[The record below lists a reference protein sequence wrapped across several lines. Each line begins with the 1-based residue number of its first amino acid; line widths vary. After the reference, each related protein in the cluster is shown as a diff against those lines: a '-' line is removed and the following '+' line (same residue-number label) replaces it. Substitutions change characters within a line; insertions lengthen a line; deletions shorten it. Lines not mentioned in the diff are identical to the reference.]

1 MPKAT
6 PVTVNHT
13 GRAVTR
19 EKTTTLG
26 QDDGQRP
33 PVTRRGALVGALAAG
48 LASTVTL
55 PRPSIATESGGDAA
69 DDLFAALEQKI
80 TEGMARYNIPG
91 VAVGVIW
98 RGRSYLRGYGVTD
111 LSNPQPVNA
120 DTLFRTASIGKL
132 FTGTA
137 AMRLVDQGSLV
148 LDQRVDSYVD
158 DFVAPAG
165 AQSVVA
171 PAGAQTVTV
180 RQLLNHSA
188 GWLGDDLHD
197 TGSDD
202 GALARYVH
210 DMRNLPQLTPVGQV
224 FAYNNSALNC
234 AGRVIETR
242 TGLTF
247 ETAVEQL
254 VFQPLGMSRSVY
266 APTPDGL
273 DNLALPHTVGSDGK
287 VVVNPAVFYR
297 PRAGNPCGFQPLSSV
312 KDLLTFAAFHLG
324 NGRAADGSRV
334 MSLAAL
340 RGMWS
345 MPGPGGTLFVE
356 LIGMGVSW
364 PLRPT
369 AQGVVVLEHGGD
381 LPGYRQDLMLVP
393 AQQFA
398 IVLLTNGDGG
408 SELRAE
414 LLVKDWVL
422 RHFTGL
428 RNLPAPP
435 RSLSASELAQY
446 EGYYTAD
453 HISGDDQPEFS
464 ELQLTGRPDG
474 TLQLVFSG
482 FGAIA
487 AFEQVLTFYADDY
500 VVDKSS
506 GMQASGSR
514 ANFLRDESGAVAWLR
529 YSARLYRPVGS
540 QPRETPTPPADG
552 ELQPDY
558 V

>member
-1 MPKAT
+1 MPEAT

-19 EKTTTLG
+19 EETTTVG
-26 QDDGQRP
+26 RDDGRPP
-33 PVTRRGALVGALAAG
+33 PVTRRGAVVGALAAG

-55 PRPSIATESGGDAA
+55 PRPSIATESGGDGG
-69 DDLFAALEQKI
+69 DDLFAGLDQKI
-80 TEGMARYNIPG
+80 MEGMARYAIPG

-111 LSNPQPVNA
+111 LSNPQPVDA

-137 AMRLVDQGSLV
+137 AMRLVDQKSLV

-158 DFVAPAG
+158 DFVAPTG
-165 AQSVVA
+165 AQS
-171 PAGAQTVTV
+171 VTV

-188 GWLGDDLHD
+188 GWLGDDFHD

-202 GALARYVH
+202 GALARFVH
-210 DMRNLPQLTPVGQV
+210 DIRDLPQLTPAGQV
-224 FAYNNSALNC
+224 FFYNNAALNC
-234 AGRVIETR
+234 AGRVIETV
-242 TGLTF
+242 TGLTY

-266 APTPDGL
+266 AATPDGL
-273 DNLALPHTVGSDGK
+273 DNLALPHTVGSDGQA
-287 VVVNPAVFYR
+287 VVNPAVFYR
-297 PRAGNPCGFQPLSSV
+297 PRNSNPAGGQPLSSV
-312 KDLLTFAAFHLG
+312 RDLLTFAAFHLG

-345 MPGPGGTLFVE
+345 MPGPGGTLLVE

-364 PLRPT
+364 VLRPT

-381 LPGYRQDLMLVP
+381 LPGYRQFLMLVP
-393 AQQFA
+393 AQEFA

-422 RHFTGL
+422 RHFAGL
-428 RNLPAPP
+428 SNLPAPP
-435 RSLSASELAQY
+435 RALSASDLAQY

-453 HISGDDQPEFS
+453 QISVDDQAQFN

-482 FGAIA
+482 TEGTPP
-487 AFEQVLTFYADDY
+487 FEQVLTFYADDY
-500 VVDKSS
+500 VIDKSS

-514 ANFLRDESGAVAWLR
+514 ANFLRDENGAVAWLR
-529 YSARLYRPVGS
+529 YSGRLYRPVGS
-540 QPRETPTPPADG
+540 QPRETPTTPSDG